1 MRSLRSLDGDGDG
14 DGGDRV
20 DENIDGVGDGDAEL
34 SSVDVGL
41 KLLPLLLL
49 LTYLKVVVFGVAVD
63 TIYKWKVLKD
73 LLIQL
78 YL

>member
-63 TIYKWKVLKD
+63 TIINGKY
-73 LLIQL
+73 
-78 YL
+78 